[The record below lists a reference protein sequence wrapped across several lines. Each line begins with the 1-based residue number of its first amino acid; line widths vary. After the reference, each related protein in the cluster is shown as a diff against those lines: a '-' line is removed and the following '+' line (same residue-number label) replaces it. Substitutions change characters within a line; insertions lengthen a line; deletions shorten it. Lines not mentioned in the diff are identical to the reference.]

1 MEPKTI
7 AQWKK
12 LIETQIALS
21 DYGENTLSLNTLY
34 YDFYLFV
41 TRGEEA

>member
-7 AQWKK
+7 EEWKK
-12 LIETQIALS
+12 LIENQIALS
-21 DYGENTLSLNTLY
+21 DYGQNTHSLNTLY

-41 TRGEEA
+41 TRGV